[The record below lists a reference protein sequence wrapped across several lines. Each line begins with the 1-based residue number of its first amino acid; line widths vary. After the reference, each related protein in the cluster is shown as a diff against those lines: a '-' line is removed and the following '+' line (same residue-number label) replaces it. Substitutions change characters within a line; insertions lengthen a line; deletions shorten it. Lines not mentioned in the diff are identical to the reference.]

1 MVIVDC
7 KAVPANVVDSE
18 LFGHVKGAFP
28 GAFAERHGRMLEA
41 DMGSLVLDEIAAL
54 PQSTQETLDRVLAT
68 GEVRPVGCNG
78 SSSIDVRRA
87 ATLAHTSPLSAPAAG
102 DAAAGDAPAAEAA
115 GEAADPEQAATTSA
129 TATANAALATLP
141 IVVLPASSAVV

>member
-28 GAFAERHGRMLEA
+28 GAFAEKSGRMLEA

-54 PQSTQETLDRVLAT
+54 PHSTQETLDRVLAT

-78 SSSIDVRRA
+78 SSSIDIRLIATSSMPLPESFNQLLGERISRHDRQPSAASRPQRRHSDA
-87 ATLAHTSPLSAPAAG
+87 CAAPASALRGAG
-102 DAAAGDAPAAEAA
+102 
-115 GEAADPEQAATTSA
+115 ADP
-129 TATANAALATLP
+129 AL
-141 IVVLPASSAVV
+141 VDRQ